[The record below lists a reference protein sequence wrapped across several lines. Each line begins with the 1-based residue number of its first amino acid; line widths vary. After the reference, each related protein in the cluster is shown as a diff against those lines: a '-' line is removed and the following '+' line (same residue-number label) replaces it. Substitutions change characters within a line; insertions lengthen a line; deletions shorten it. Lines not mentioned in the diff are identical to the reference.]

1 MPRALCW
8 LLSLPRLAATLLM
21 LIAMVDMLLGVF
33 LRYVWTWLSA
43 TFDFPRIDF
52 FWVEEVGETAL
63 IWLSFI
69 GAAIGIR
76 RGTHFSVHL
85 VTDRFPPA
93 ARRAVGVAHYLL
105 IAVFGVVVAVYGWQV
120 AELNSQSFSP
130 GLNMNLRWLY
140 VSSVVGGLLI
150 SAYSLATLA
159 DVCQGREPGA
169 GATAEG

>member
-52 FWVEEVGETAL
+52 FWVEEIGETSL
-63 IWLSFI
+63 IWLTFI

-85 VTDRFPPA
+85 VTERFPPA
-93 ARRAVGVAHYLL
+93 ARRAVFVAHYLL
-105 IAVFGVVVAVYGWQV
+105 IALFGVVVAVYGWQV
-120 AELNSQSFSP
+120 SELNSQSFSP

-140 VSSVVGGLLI
+140 FSSVVGGLLI
-150 SAYSLATLA
+150 SAYSLAALA
-159 DVCQGREPGA
+159 DVRQGREPGA